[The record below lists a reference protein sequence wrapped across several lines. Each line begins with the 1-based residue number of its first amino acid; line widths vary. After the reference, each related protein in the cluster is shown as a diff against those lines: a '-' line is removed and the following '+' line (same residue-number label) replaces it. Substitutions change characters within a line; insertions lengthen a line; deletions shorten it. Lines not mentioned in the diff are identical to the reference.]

1 MTSANNN
8 FSNNQNLPV
17 KLAPAGAGV
26 PWYQKLIF
34 QYIIAPFVAG
44 RTDWVVS
51 EQNFHKINGRIL
63 KEIESLTEKQLTTKI
78 LIPPITG
85 LEDSSRFWSVAMTLE
100 HLLIVSELMMNAI
113 TDLASET
120 LPKIKV
126 STADVKPSGKIKTDE
141 VINEFKLMISDDY
154 KKFLL
159 NLKNKNSEL
168 RFLHPWFGM
177 LNAKQWFWVMSIHH
191 GVHLKQIREIKKR
204 LSLV

>member
-1 MTSANNN
+1 MTAQNSN
-8 FSNNQNLPV
+8 FTNDQNLPV

-34 QYIIAPFVAG
+34 QYIVAPFIAG

-63 KEIESLTEKQLTTKI
+63 KEIESLSEKQLTTKI

-85 LEDSSRFWSVAMTLE
+85 LEDSSRFWSAAMTLE
-100 HLLIVSELMMNAI
+100 HLLIVSELMMTAI
-113 TDLASET
+113 TDLTNGEI
-120 LPKIKV
+120 PQIKV
-126 STADVKPSGKIKTDE
+126 STADVKPSGKIKADE
-141 VINEFKLMISDDY
+141 VISEFKLMVSDDY
-154 KKFLL
+154 KKFFL

-168 RFLHPWFGM
+168 RFLHPWFG
-177 LNAKQWFWVMSIHH
+177 LLTAKQWFWVMSIHH